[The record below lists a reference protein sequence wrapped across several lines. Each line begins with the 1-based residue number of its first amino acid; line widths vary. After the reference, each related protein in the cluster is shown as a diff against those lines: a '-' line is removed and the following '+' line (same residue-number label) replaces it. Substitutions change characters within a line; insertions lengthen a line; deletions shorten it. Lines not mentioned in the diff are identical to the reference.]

1 MRGKDL
7 SDCLERL
14 NALAKR
20 GENSKIVAFLREM
33 VAGYHPMDRE
43 LATTGRET

>member
-1 MRGKDL
+1 LRGKDL

-20 GENSKIVAFLREM
+20 GDNSKIVDLLREM
-33 VAGYHPMDRE
+33 VPGYHPMDRE
-43 LATTGRET
+43 LLTTGPET